1 MKFIELKNVNKV
13 YSTGVT
19 ALADMSVTI
28 QKGEFVFVIGH
39 TASGKST
46 FIKMLYRE
54 EKPTKGSVV
63 VGGVNVAKLRN
74 GRVYK
79 LRRKIGVVFQDFK
92 LLPKLTVYENVAFA
106 LECLGMKASE
116 IKPKVMKAIEIVGLK
131 EKVRSFPHQLSG
143 GEQQRV
149 CIARAIVNEP
159 KLLICDEPTGNL
171 DPETSKEIM
180 KVIDDINKEL
190 KTTVIMATHDK
201 DIVNRMKKR
210 VLLIEHGVL
219 TGDYLKGSYKSHK
232 AFRIV
237 GRSIRDAFKS
247 VFRNFSL
254 SMASILCA
262 TITLMVV
269 SISLIIAGNVE
280 NATNSLENELS
291 IVVYLE
297 KTATDD
303 DINYIKSNIEKLKN
317 VDEVT
322 FKSKNEWKLEIS
334 EYSAEMGTVFSTYDV
349 NPLLDSFTVTVKDV
363 NDLENI
369 TTEIR
374 KMDKIESANYG
385 EDTVDTIIS
394 VFDVV
399 KKATIFVVIALIFVT
414 AFLITNTIK
423 LTIYSRKNE
432 IEIMRLVGASNVT
445 IKLPFVIEGF
455 IIGFLGSL
463 IPIIV
468 TIYGYII
475 AYNKLDGHIITDLIK
490 LIEPYNFV
498 FNISLLVAG
507 LGALIG
513 MFGSLRAV
521 RKYLKI

>member
-28 QKGEFVFVIGH
+28 EKGEFVFVIGH

-74 GRVYK
+74 GRVFK

-106 LECLGMKASE
+106 LECLGMKAKD
-116 IKPKVMKAIEIVGLK
+116 IRPKVMKAIEIVGLK

-180 KVIDDINKEL
+180 NVIDNINKEL

-219 TGDYLKGSYKSHK
+219 TGDYLKGSYTSHE
-232 AFRIV
+232 
-237 GRSIRDAFKS
+237 S
-247 VFRNFSL
+247 V
-254 SMASILCA
+254 
-262 TITLMVV
+262 
-269 SISLIIAGNVE
+269 
-280 NATNSLENELS
+280 
-291 IVVYLE
+291 
-297 KTATDD
+297 
-303 DINYIKSNIEKLKN
+303 
-317 VDEVT
+317 
-322 FKSKNEWKLEIS
+322 
-334 EYSAEMGTVFSTYDV
+334 
-349 NPLLDSFTVTVKDV
+349 
-363 NDLENI
+363 
-369 TTEIR
+369 
-374 KMDKIESANYG
+374 
-385 EDTVDTIIS
+385 
-394 VFDVV
+394 
-399 KKATIFVVIALIFVT
+399 
-414 AFLITNTIK
+414 
-423 LTIYSRKNE
+423 
-432 IEIMRLVGASNVT
+432 
-445 IKLPFVIEGF
+445 
-455 IIGFLGSL
+455 
-463 IPIIV
+463 
-468 TIYGYII
+468 
-475 AYNKLDGHIITDLIK
+475 
-490 LIEPYNFV
+490 
-498 FNISLLVAG
+498 
-507 LGALIG
+507 
-513 MFGSLRAV
+513 
-521 RKYLKI
+521 